1 MQKPIMLRTIAGLAL
16 GALLAGSAQFF
27 YSTYAPATALAQQ
40 SEELSP
46 TDPELL
52 IGAERLSEA
61 FRSAAKKLRGSVV
74 TITSSVEIAAREG
87 RGEGLNIA
95 PGMAPEAL
103 LEELL
108 KQQRGGQGAE
118 PLQRDDRPGRKVQTG
133 IGSGVIVSADGYVL
147 TNNHVVSNADE
158 LNVELS
164 NGRAYKAKLIG
175 ADDKSDV
182 AVLKIDAEGLMP
194 AVLGDSSRVE
204 VGDWVIAVG
213 SPFGLSQTVTAGII
227 SATNRQT
234 GILRGASGYEDFLQ
248 TDAAINPGN
257 SGGPLVNLR
266 GEVIGI
272 NTAINSRTGTSAG
285 VGFAIPANMAA
296 RIMEDLR
303 TEGRVV
309 RGFIGAQL
317 DDVTAENAS
326 KLNLPEG
333 VMRGV
338 VIQVVLPDGPAA
350 KGKLEAGDVVTAING
365 RPVINLLQMRNQVA
379 LTRPGSTLEMKLYRG
394 GKLMSLNVEVGE
406 QTPEELGRLA
416 GEVPIE
422 SLGMIAATMNPQWA
436 ARANVDEST
445 KGAIIIGIQEGRAA
459 ALGLRPGDIIT
470 EVNGEPILSAPELA
484 EQLPSE
490 GNLSLTI
497 RRGNREGTI
506 STFVE

>member
-1 MQKPIMLRTIAGLAL
+1 MQKTNKLRMAIWLAV
-16 GALLAGSAQFF
+16 GAIFAGSAPFF
-27 YSTYAPATALAQQ
+27 YSSHLSSHAQAQQ
-40 SEELSP
+40 ESAQA

-52 IGAERLSEA
+52 VGAERLSDA
-61 FRSAAKKLRGSVV
+61 FRSAAKRLRSSVV
-74 TITSSVEIAAREG
+74 TITSSVEIAQSSG
-87 RGEGLNIA
+87 RTGPGIGPGLI
-95 PGMAPEAL
+95 PEEL
-103 LEELL
+103 LEEMLR
-108 KQQRGGQGAE
+108 QQRGQE
-118 PLQRDDRPGRKVQTG
+118 QRTATPSRKVQTG

-147 TNNHVVSNADE
+147 TNNHVVRNADE

-164 NGRAYKAKLIG
+164 NGRAYKAKLVG

-182 AVLKIDAEGLMP
+182 AVLKIDAEGLIP

-234 GILRGASGYEDFLQ
+234 GILSSASGYEDFLQ

-266 GEVIGI
+266 GEVIGV

-285 VGFAIPANMAA
+285 VGFAIPVNMAA

-303 TEGRVV
+303 NEGRVV
-309 RGFIGAQL
+309 RGFIGASL
-317 DDVTAENAS
+317 EDVTADNAFE
-326 KLNLPEG
+326 LNLPKD

-338 VIQVVLPDGPAA
+338 VIQVVLPEGPAD
-350 KGKLEAGDVVTAING
+350 KGSLKQGDVVTAING
-365 RPVINLLQMRNQVA
+365 RPVTNLLQMRNQVA
-379 LTRPGSTLEMKLYRG
+379 LTRPGSTLEMKVYRD
-394 GKLMSLNVEVGE
+394 GKPLSLNVVVGE

-422 SLGMIAATMNPQWA
+422 SLGIVAATMNAQWA
-436 ARANVDEST
+436 ARANVDDDTE
-445 KGAIIIGIQEGRAA
+445 GAIIIAIQEGKAA

-470 EVNGEPILSAPELA
+470 EVNGESIVTAAELV
-484 EQLPSE
+484 EKLPAE
-490 GNLSLTI
+490 GNLSFKI